1 MDLTLFTGIVPSRH
15 IADVTRDYKFAE
27 AMINQATQVVFMDEC
42 TNDSMSCKDTK
53 RILQSKNV
61 IFWSFTWV

>member
-27 AMINQATQVVFMDEC
+27 AIINQATQVVFMDE
-42 TNDSMSCKDTK
+42 
-53 RILQSKNV
+53 
-61 IFWSFTWV
+61 